1 MKNQIDMRL
10 LLKRLLTKHQRVLF
24 QIQKSRAI
32 SNEPKSSSDDA
43 IEHLADKKRIQKV
56 ESELQGFEMTTQLD
70 KNLLLGVLKH

>member
-1 MKNQIDMRL
+1 MSPSDDAHCARFTAVFVFL
-10 LLKRLLTKHQRVLF
+10 SVCVFVF
-24 QIQKSRAI
+24 QTLPS
-32 SNEPKSSSDDA
+32 PKSSSDDA